1 MAITNHRI
9 VPIAEA
15 HFAGFYECIDEV
27 ARERMYLAMLEAPP
41 REQSL
46 EFVRTM
52 LRTNAPAFV
61 ALVDDVLVGWCDVS
75 QKPRAT
81 LAHSGTLG
89 MGVRAAHR
97 GRGIGKALMQ
107 ATLAA
112 ARERGYTRVELTV
125 RADNLRAKSLYEAC
139 GFGVEGLC
147 RNYMLIDGKYYD
159 SYLMAILFT

>member
-1 MAITNHRI
+1 MAITNHRL

-46 EFVRTM
+46 EFVRAM

-81 LAHSGTLG
+81 LAH
-89 MGVRAAHR
+89 R
-97 GRGIGKALMQ
+97 GRGVGKALMQ

-125 RADNLRAKSLYEAC
+125 RADNARAKRLYESC
-139 GFGVEGLC
+139 GFAVEGLC

-159 SYLMAILFT
+159 SYLMANLFD

>member
-125 RADNLRAKSLYEAC
+125 RADNARAKRLYESC
-139 GFGVEGLC
+139 GFAVEGLC

-159 SYLMAILFT
+159 SYLMANLFD